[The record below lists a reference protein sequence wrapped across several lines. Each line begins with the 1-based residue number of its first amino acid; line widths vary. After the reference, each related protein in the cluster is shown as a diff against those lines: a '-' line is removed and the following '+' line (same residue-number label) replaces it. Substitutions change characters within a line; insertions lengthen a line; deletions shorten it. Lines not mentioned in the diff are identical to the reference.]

1 MSPPRR
7 PLLAVLLAL
16 AACAPPSGGGERVA
30 LGAIFPVTGPLAE
43 VGAAQLQAAHL
54 AVDEINAKG
63 GVLGRP
69 LDIRFRNDGSDAQQ
83 AGRYA
88 GELVDEGATVLIGGV
103 DSPLALAI
111 TQATDARAVF
121 LSGSAT
127 ATTLTAQSA
136 QGFTF
141 RTCASEAGEA
151 SLLAQRARARGLTR
165 MAVIRRPPPD
175 QSTLVETFASA
186 FTRGGGSLTVTV
198 AYQKGASSYRALL
211 AQVLATRP
219 EAILLDADPVD
230 GAQIVQDFVLTD
242 SGSGVGW
249 LFTHAVEIPSF
260 LTAVGAHNFSFANE
274 GVGPG
279 TPTGSRYGHFATAYE
294 ARFGKV
300 PAVGA
305 FSANVYDAVYLAALA
320 MEQARSTDPEAVR
333 AALRPISLGGS
344 AYGAADFTAMVEAI
358 AQHKDVNYEGASGS
372 VDLDSSGDTSAPY
385 DIWVAGA
392 SGFTVVERAIRPV
405 D

>member
-1 MSPPRR
+1 
-7 PLLAVLLAL
+7 VL
-16 AACAPPSGGGERVA
+16 V
-30 LGAIFPVTGPLAE
+30 
-43 VGAAQLQAAHL
+43 
-54 AVDEINAKG
+54 
-63 GVLGRP
+63 
-69 LDIRFRNDGSDAQQ
+69 
-83 AGRYA
+83 
-88 GELVDEGATVLIGGV
+88 GGV

-111 TQATDARAVF
+111 TQAADGRAVF

-127 ATTLTAQSA
+127 ASTLTAQSA
-136 QGFTF
+136 GFTF

-165 MAVIRRPPPD
+165 VAIIRRPPPD

-186 FTRGGGSLTVTV
+186 FTRQGGSLTVTV
-198 AYQKGASSYRALL
+198 TSPKGASSYRALL
-211 AQVLATRP
+211 AQVLATHP

-279 TPTGSRYGHFATAYE
+279 TPTGSRYAHFATAYE
-294 ARFGKV
+294 AQFGKA

-320 MEQARSTDPEAVR
+320 MQQAGTTEPEAVR
-333 AALRPISLGGS
+333 AALRPVSLGGS
-344 AYGAADFTAMVEAI
+344 AYGAVDFRAMVEAI
-358 AQHKDVNYEGASGS
+358 GQHKDVNYEGASGS